1 MVTGVEEESHEK
13 SIWSISERT
22 SDEGRAEPPRVPFE
36 ERADPGNYSR
46 VERGLFRPPQDRT
59 IVEKYATALGL
70 EPGSDEWLQL
80 FDLAAAERGQ
90 VPEDIMSDEELV
102 DKLPV
107 LFRTMRA
114 TQVSPEKL
122 DEFIEKIRRS

>member
-1 MVTGVEEESHEK
+1 MRNRFGEFLKELRMRGGLSLREFCLNS
-13 SIWSISERT
+13 
-22 SDEGRAEPPRVPFE
+22 GL
-36 ERADPGNYSR
+36 DPGNYSR
-46 VERGLFRPPQDRT
+46 VERGMFRPPQDRA
-59 IVEKYATALGL
+59 IVEKYATALGI
-70 EPGSDEWLQL
+70 ERGSDEWLQL

-102 DKLPV
+102 NKLPV

>member
-1 MVTGVEEESHEK
+1 LAL
-13 SIWSISERT
+13 
-22 SDEGRAEPPRVPFE
+22 GRIFMRNKFGEFLKELRMRVGLSLREFCLQNGL
-36 ERADPGNYSR
+36 DPGNYSR
-46 VERGLFRPPQDRT
+46 VERGMFRPPQDRE
-59 IVEKYATALGL
+59 IVAKYATALGL
-70 EPGSDEWLQL
+70 ERGSDEWLHL

-114 TQVSPEKL
+114 TQMSPEKL

>member
-1 MVTGVEEESHEK
+1 MRNRFGEFLKEL
-13 SIWSISERT
+13 RM
-22 SDEGRAEPPRVPFE
+22 RAGLSLREFCLRNGL
-36 ERADPGNYSR
+36 DPGNYSR

-59 IVEKYATALGL
+59 IVEKYAVALGL

>member
-1 MVTGVEEESHEK
+1 MFRRPGSH
-13 SIWSISERT
+13 
-22 SDEGRAEPPRVPFE
+22 D
-36 ERADPGNYSR
+36 
-46 VERGLFRPPQDRT
+46 
-59 IVEKYATALGL
+59 VEKYATAWRL
-70 EPGSDEWLQL
+70 EPGSDEWFQL

-114 TQVSPEKL
+114 TQVSPEKCSMSSSRRFGGVDPWDFKAPFIPR
-122 DEFIEKIRRS
+122 DELVRQAEAFLATIPCNEEVAGSD

>member
-1 MVTGVEEESHEK
+1 MRNKFGEFLKEL
-13 SIWSISERT
+13 RM
-22 SDEGRAEPPRVPFE
+22 RAGLSLREFCLQNGL
-36 ERADPGNYSR
+36 DPGNYSR
-46 VERGLFRPPQDRT
+46 VERGMFRPPQDRE

-70 EPGSDEWLQL
+70 ERGSDEWLQL

-90 VPEDIMSDEELV
+90 VPEDLMSDEQLV

>member
-1 MVTGVEEESHEK
+1 MRNKFGEFLKEL
-13 SIWSISERT
+13 RM
-22 SDEGRAEPPRVPFE
+22 RAGLSLREFCLKNGL
-36 ERADPGNYSR
+36 DPGNYSR
-46 VERGLFRPPQDRT
+46 VERGMFRPPQDRT

-70 EPGSDEWLQL
+70 ERGSDEWLQL

-114 TQVSPEKL
+114 TQVSPENL